1 MVQPHDGFR
10 FSADSLLLACFAP
23 RADRILDIGTG
34 CGVVGLAYLL
44 LHQGRATVVGLD
56 SSERMISCATQNAV
70 RLGLEEAFLPVASD
84 ISGCKNE
91 RSIRPESFD
100 LVLMNP
106 PYREPG
112 TGRVCADEQ
121 KRAARFE
128 TLAGL
133 GEFLDVAAFSLKN
146 GRPLCLVYAAEGIV
160 RLIET
165 LRGRRLE
172 PKRMVMVHGHADAPA
187 KVVLVEAR
195 KNGRPGLSIPAPL
208 ILYSRPGV
216 RTPSPQA
223 LSFCP
228 FMDRGRGEDAAPAPV

>member
-1 MVQPHDGFR
+1 MDQPRNGFR

-23 RADRILDIGTG
+23 RADRVLDIGTG

-44 LHQGRATVVGLD
+44 RHEGQARVVGLD
-56 SSERMISCATQNAV
+56 SNERMISCATRNAV
-70 RLGLEEAFLPVASD
+70 RLGFEETFKPLHFD
-84 ISGCKNE
+84 ITDCRTARAIK
-91 RSIRPESFD
+91 PETFD

-112 TGRVCADEQ
+112 TGRLCADEQ

-133 GEFLDVAAFSLKN
+133 GEFLDLAAFALMN

-160 RLIET
+160 RLFEA
-165 LRGRRLE
+165 LRERRLE
-172 PKRMVMVHGHADAPA
+172 PKRMVMVHGHADAQA

-195 KNGRPGLSIPAPL
+195 KNGRPGLIIPAPL
-208 ILYSRPGV
+208 ILYAQPGE
-216 RTPSPQA
+216 RTPTPQA

-228 FMDRGRGEDAAPAPV
+228 FIDQGRREESAPALV